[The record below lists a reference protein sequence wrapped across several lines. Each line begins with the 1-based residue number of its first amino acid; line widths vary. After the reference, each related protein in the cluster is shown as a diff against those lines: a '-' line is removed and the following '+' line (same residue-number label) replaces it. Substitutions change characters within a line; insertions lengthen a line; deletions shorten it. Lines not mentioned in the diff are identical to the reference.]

1 MNGPKDASEPGEAA
15 VLRSP
20 MVVAADVM
28 KTFCFNFT
36 FNLEVCFTNL
46 SYIACSYREQN
57 HKSIAFILLFL
68 FFYIYFYCF
77 FLFVLSLNRWK
88 TELLASLKFKWRHT
102 RRVMPRNTNSPKLL
116 ISYFYSWF
124 FTFILIIFSYLY
136 FK

>member
-1 MNGPKDASEPGEAA
+1 MNDPKDASEPGEAA

-88 TELLASLKFKWRHT
+88 TELLASLKLKL
-102 RRVMPRNTNSPKLL
+102 RRAAHNKFPWIIDL
-116 ISYFYSWF
+116 IHLFLFF
-124 FTFILIIFSYLY
+124 FTFIPIIFYY
-136 FK
+136 FYCK